1 MLTGLRRKRWNRA
14 QKRKVEHGIISE
26 EEAQQKIIRAHSSCS
41 KKKAEDGIVAEEEA
55 KSKRSSRTVEGLVND
70 EGTKIAVQAFPPL
83 EETVVAEEA
92 DDGIV
97 AEEEAKSK
105 RSSRTEEGLVN
116 DEETKIA
123 EQAFS
128 PLEETVVAQEAVK
141 NEKRQKNSETEE
153 TNNSDNA
160 GRPKH
165 YVLKR
170 PLKRQYKGEGKGGSL
185 GVSVAPNN
193 GTVAGDLKAESCD
206 VAERPAREKAIPR
219 ALKANTEED
228 VQEMFDSGYYRFP
241 ERPFWDG
248 VRLKDVDWGTH
259 ALWKNV
265 PTGKNGGE
273 STKVEYFHGEVQG

>member
-1 MLTGLRRKRWNRA
+1 MFTGINRKRWNRGL
-14 QKRKVEHGIISE
+14 KRKIEKGIISE
-26 EEAQQKIIRAHSSCS
+26 EEAKLKFIRAQSSFS

-55 KSKRSSRTVEGLVND
+55 KSKRSSRTV
-70 EGTKIAVQAFPPL
+70 
-83 EETVVAEEA
+83 
-92 DDGIV
+92 
-97 AEEEAKSK
+97 
-105 RSSRTEEGLVN
+105 EGLVN

-170 PLKRQYKGEGKGGSL
+170 QLKRQYKGEGKEGSL

-206 VAERPAREKAIPR
+206 VAECPAKEKAIPR
-219 ALKANTEED
+219 ALKANTEDD
-228 VQEMFDSGYYRFP
+228 VQEMFNSGYYRFP

-248 VRLKDVDWGTH
+248 VSLEDVDSGTR
-259 ALWKNV
+259 ALWKNG

-273 STKVEYFHGEVQG
+273 SSKVEYFHGEVHGWKTNEIVILS

>member
-1 MLTGLRRKRWNRA
+1 MYVAKKYL
-14 QKRKVEHGIISE
+14 Q
-26 EEAQQKIIRAHSSCS
+26 SSQS
-41 KKKAEDGIVAEEEA
+41 
-55 KSKRSSRTVEGLVND
+55 
-70 EGTKIAVQAFPPL
+70 
-83 EETVVAEEA
+83 
-92 DDGIV
+92 
-97 AEEEAKSK
+97 EAKSK

-123 EQAFS
+123 EQAFP

-141 NEKRQKNSETEE
+141 NEKRQKNNETEE

-170 PLKRQYKGEGKGGSL
+170 QLKRQYKGEGKGGSL
-185 GVSVAPNN
+185 GVSVAPN

-206 VAERPAREKAIPR
+206 VAECPAREKAIPR

-228 VQEMFDSGYYRFP
+228 VQEMFNSGYYRFP

-265 PTGKNGGE
+265 PTGKNCEE
-273 STKVEYFHGEVQG
+273 STKTEIFHGEVHAWKNDEEVIIS